1 MMPLVDDKENH
12 EEIDLI
18 DNHQDQK
25 NESSDRQS
33 SNRDSSDDDDDDDD
47 DDDERQDSN
56 NNSSTFFPKKIIK
69 ETYEHKPEPEPSLED
84 IIEKKKHMLYELKD

>member
-1 MMPLVDDKENH
+1 MIITK
-12 EEIDLI
+12 IK
-18 DNHQDQK
+18 K

-33 SNRDSSDDDDDDDD
+33 SNKDSSDEEDDDDDD

-56 NNSSTFFPKKIIK
+56 NNSSTFFPKKNNH

-84 IIEKKKHMLYELKD
+84 IIEKKKHMLYEFERLKKEVFLYLKTSH